1 MRTASLPAAFQQ
13 SAPATASLRCD
24 TPALSGPAVRGVKD
38 KLSVAY
44 EKPTT
49 GRVRARATHTAA
61 AHAAGVHGL
70 AEAAASS
77 GGAGVL
83 PDLKLFAA
91 VTVVAAAAPTII
103 AAVKPWLSPI
113 RCKECRGVTTTLCR
127 VCCARGKVGGLFTG
141 QLLQE
146 CENCEGMGRVT
157 CRSCKGKGMVNSW
170 LWQTNLSVP
179 EPVEAIETP
188 STALTLDELLARTSI
203 AGKDEQ
209 FFDQLLNAGSDEGW
223 DEDDEQY
230 LPYPRLEGKR
240 SFRELVRDMKDST
253 DEDDW

>member
-1 MRTASLPAAFQQ
+1 
-13 SAPATASLRCD
+13 
-24 TPALSGPAVRGVKD
+24 
-38 KLSVAY
+38 
-44 EKPTT
+44 
-49 GRVRARATHTAA
+49 
-61 AHAAGVHGL
+61 
-70 AEAAASS
+70 
-77 GGAGVL
+77 
-83 PDLKLFAA
+83 
-91 VTVVAAAAPTII
+91 
-103 AAVKPWLSPI
+103 
-113 RCKECRGVTTTLCR
+113 
-127 VCCARGKVGGLFTG
+127 
-141 QLLQE
+141 
-146 CENCEGMGRVT
+146 
-157 CRSCKGKGMVNSW
+157 MVNSW